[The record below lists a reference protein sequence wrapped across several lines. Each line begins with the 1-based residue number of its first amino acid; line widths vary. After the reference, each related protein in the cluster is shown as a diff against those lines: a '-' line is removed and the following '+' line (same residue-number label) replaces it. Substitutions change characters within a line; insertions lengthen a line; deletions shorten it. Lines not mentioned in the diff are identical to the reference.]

1 MIDGRHHRQR
11 ILAEVGATGQQ
22 RLEQASVAIV
32 GVGGLGS
39 PVALYLAAAGVGR
52 LGLVDDQRVE
62 LSNLN
67 RQIIFEE
74 CDVGRPK
81 VEAAAGRLRL
91 IDAGIQLD
99 ARQENIRASNV
110 AALFAE
116 YDLVVDGSDAFET
129 KFLLNDAAVLL
140 RKPLVHGA
148 VLQWGGQV
156 TTVLPDGPCLRCL
169 FRDPPE
175 AGDVQTCEEAGIIGA
190 ATGWA
195 RRSAAESS
203 STTGWLVRPGSRRFR
218 AIPIVRCAHRG
229 RASPTSPATPTRSRR
244 AVTFS
249 FDDCVG
255 GDRRFR
261 RLRFLC
267 LARRCVAGHGRD
279 TLRDAQ
285 RPDLG
290 G

>member
-1 MIDGRHHRQR
+1 MIDGRHPRQR
-11 ILAEVGATGQQ
+11 ILAEVGGTGHE
-22 RLEQASVAIV
+22 RLEQASVALV

-116 YDLVVDGSDAFET
+116 Y
-129 KFLLNDAAVLL
+129 
-140 RKPLVHGA
+140 
-148 VLQWGGQV
+148 
-156 TTVLPDGPCLRCL
+156 
-169 FRDPPE
+169 
-175 AGDVQTCEEAGIIGA
+175 
-190 ATGWA
+190 
-195 RRSAAESS
+195 
-203 STTGWLVRPGSRRFR
+203 
-218 AIPIVRCAHRG
+218 
-229 RASPTSPATPTRSRR
+229 
-244 AVTFS
+244 
-249 FDDCVG
+249 
-255 GDRRFR
+255 
-261 RLRFLC
+261 
-267 LARRCVAGHGRD
+267 
-279 TLRDAQ
+279 
-285 RPDLG
+285 
-290 G
+290 